1 MNINEKAISMK
12 VLNEKL
18 KALGVNGEEI
28 SLKDAEEYYKK
39 VSKKEWERIP

>member
-1 MNINEKAISMK
+1 MNNNEKVISMR

-18 KALGVNGEEI
+18 KALGVNEEEL

-39 VSKKEWERIP
+39 VSKKEWERIQ